1 MEVMQVIDLTDVEG
15 GVRYLHGGIYG
26 SDIRMSES
34 WQAICIYHGKSHEP
48 DTSCEEVEMN
58 TIDTNQLL
66 IQLRAAAT
74 QAQKPAA
81 AQLEQPGAANFSSLL
96 TQSIE
101 KVNDMQQTAG
111 NMTKAFEMGDPNVT
125 LPEVMIA
132 KSKAGLAFEG
142 MVQVRNKMIDAY
154 QEIMRMQV

>member
-1 MEVMQVIDLTDVEG
+1 
-15 GVRYLHGGIYG
+15 
-26 SDIRMSES
+26 
-34 WQAICIYHGKSHEP
+34 
-48 DTSCEEVEMN
+48 MN

-66 IQLRAAAT
+66 MQLRAAAA
-74 QAQKPAA
+74 QAQKPTAP
-81 AQLEQPGAANFSSLL
+81 QVEQPGAANFSSLL

-154 QEIMRMQV
+154 QEVMRMQV

>member
-1 MEVMQVIDLTDVEG
+1 
-15 GVRYLHGGIYG
+15 
-26 SDIRMSES
+26 
-34 WQAICIYHGKSHEP
+34 
-48 DTSCEEVEMN
+48 MN

-66 IQLRAAAT
+66 MQLRAAAAQAKAPST
-74 QAQKPAA
+74 ATEQAQPA
-81 AQLEQPGAANFSSLL
+81 GDANFSSLL
-96 TQSIE
+96 AQSIN
-101 KVNDMQQTAG
+101 KVNEMQQSAG
-111 NMTKAFEMGDPNVT
+111 NITRAFEMGDPNVT

>member
-1 MEVMQVIDLTDVEG
+1 
-15 GVRYLHGGIYG
+15 
-26 SDIRMSES
+26 
-34 WQAICIYHGKSHEP
+34 
-48 DTSCEEVEMN
+48 MN

-66 IQLRAAAT
+66 MQLRAAAA
-74 QAQKPAA
+74 QAKAPAA
-81 AQLEQPGAANFSSLL
+81 APAQVEQGSAANFSSLL
-96 TQSIE
+96 TQSID
-101 KVNDMQQTAG
+101 KVNEAQQASG
-111 NMTKAFEMGDPNVT
+111 AMARAFEMGDSNVT

>member
-1 MEVMQVIDLTDVEG
+1 
-15 GVRYLHGGIYG
+15 
-26 SDIRMSES
+26 
-34 WQAICIYHGKSHEP
+34 
-48 DTSCEEVEMN
+48 MN
-58 TIDTNQLL
+58 TINTNQLL
-66 IQLRAAAT
+66 MQLRAASAQAKAPVTAPIPT
-74 QAQKPAA
+74 QQT
-81 AQLEQPGAANFSSLL
+81 GTANFSSLL

-101 KVNDMQQTAG
+101 KVNEMQQSAG
-111 NMTKAFEMGDPNVT
+111 AKTVAFEMGDPNVT

>member
-1 MEVMQVIDLTDVEG
+1 
-15 GVRYLHGGIYG
+15 
-26 SDIRMSES
+26 
-34 WQAICIYHGKSHEP
+34 
-48 DTSCEEVEMN
+48 MN

-66 IQLRAAAT
+66 MQLRAAAAQANAPT
-74 QAQKPAA
+74 QAPAQA
-81 AQLEQPGAANFSSLL
+81 EQGGAANFSSLL
-96 TQSIE
+96 SQSID
-101 KVNDMQQTAG
+101 KVNEAQQTSGA
-111 NMTKAFEMGDPNVT
+111 MTRAFEMGDPNVT

>member
-1 MEVMQVIDLTDVEG
+1 
-15 GVRYLHGGIYG
+15 
-26 SDIRMSES
+26 
-34 WQAICIYHGKSHEP
+34 
-48 DTSCEEVEMN
+48 MN

-66 IQLRAAAT
+66 MQLRT
-74 QAQKPAA
+74 AA
-81 AQLEQPGAANFSSLL
+81 AQAKIPVAPSVTPVEQSGSANFSSLL
-96 TQSIE
+96 TQSIS
-101 KVNDMQQTAG
+101 KVNEMQQSAG
-111 NMTKAFEMGDPNVT
+111 TMTRAFEMGDPNIS

>member
-1 MEVMQVIDLTDVEG
+1 
-15 GVRYLHGGIYG
+15 
-26 SDIRMSES
+26 
-34 WQAICIYHGKSHEP
+34 
-48 DTSCEEVEMN
+48 MN

-66 IQLRAAAT
+66 MQLRAAAA
-74 QAQKPAA
+74 QARMPDAAPAP
-81 AQLEQPGAANFSSLL
+81 LEQGGGANFSSLL
-96 TQSIE
+96 SQSIG
-101 KVNDMQQTAG
+101 KVNEMQQSAG
-111 NMTKAFEMGDPNVT
+111 TKTRAFEMGDPNIS